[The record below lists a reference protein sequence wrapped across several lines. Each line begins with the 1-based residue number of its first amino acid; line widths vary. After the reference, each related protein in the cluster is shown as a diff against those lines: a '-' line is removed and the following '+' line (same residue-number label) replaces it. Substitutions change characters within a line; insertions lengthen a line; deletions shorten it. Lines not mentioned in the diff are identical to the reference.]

1 MRDFED
7 TCPLKYVRVGPRPLH
22 HQPTYRAARIAAAL
36 VLGLMALACISFG
49 ALALVGG

>member
-7 TCPLKYVRVGPRPLH
+7 TTPLRYVRIQRRYEH
-22 HQPTYRAARIAAAL
+22 EPTYRAARIAAAL